1 MDSED
6 KGEPK
11 PGSMESWEKFMGET
25 TNSTTM
31 NVRRALN
38 TMFTG
43 PARWFRET
51 AVEPNKGPEYPYY
64 HRRWRRVPTIDECY
78 MHDYVCMEEA
88 NLQYKRD
95 KMVEGAMVQLLGER
109 LTDCVMFYKPILDR
123 DDPNNQCREIKET

>member
-1 MDSED
+1 MSSED

-25 TNSTTM
+25 TSSKSM

-51 AVEPNKGPEYPYY
+51 VVEPNKGPEYPYY

-78 MHDYVCMEEA
+78 MHDYVCM
-88 NLQYKRD
+88 
-95 KMVEGAMVQLLGER
+95 
-109 LTDCVMFYKPILDR
+109 
-123 DDPNNQCREIKET
+123 